1 MSAAPHYVPSP
12 TPDLAR
18 IERALISVSDKEGLV
33 ELGKALAAHGV
44 EILSTGGSAK
54 ALRDAGLKVVEV
66 SDHTGFPEIMDGRVK
81 TLQPTIHGGIL
92 ARRTDAGHK
101 KAMADHKI
109 AGIDLV
115 VVNLYPF
122 EATVARGA
130 DFPTCVENIDIGGPA
145 LIRASA
151 KNHDF
156 VTIVVDPAD
165 YAAVIAEMKAHQ
177 GATTLALR
185 RKLAA
190 KAYARTA
197 SYDAAIASWFA
208 KQAGRGVPRA
218 AHHHRRARADPA
230 LRREPASAGRLLF
243 RRQQAAGRRHG
254 ARRAGQ
260 GAFLQQHRRHR
271 GGLRVRGR
279 VQGAGGRRGQARQSL
294 RRGRGRGSVQR
305 LPESLCLRSGVDLR
319 RHRRR
324 QHDAGS
330 QDRRG
335 SVQALPR
342 SRDRARRDARGAG
355 DLRQEEERARAAGR
369 HPARSA
375 VARHDHAQRGRR
387 LPAAEPRQRP
397 SRQERPE
404 GRHQARADSEGARRP
419 ACSPSPSAST

>member
-33 ELGKALAAHGV
+33 ELGKALAGHGV

-165 YAAVIAEMKAHQ
+165 YAAVIAELGAHQ

-208 KQAGRGVPRA
+208 KQAGRGLPRA

-230 LRREPASAGRLLF
+230 LWREPASAGRLLF

-271 GGLRVRGR
+271 GGL
-279 VQGAGGRRGQARQSL
+279 
-294 RRGRGRGSVQR
+294 
-305 LPESLCLRSGVDLR
+305 
-319 RHRRR
+319 
-324 QHDAGS
+324 
-330 QDRRG
+330 
-335 SVQALPR
+335 
-342 SRDRARRDARGAG
+342 
-355 DLRQEEERARAAGR
+355 
-369 HPARSA
+369 
-375 VARHDHAQRGRR
+375 
-387 LPAAEPRQRP
+387 
-397 SRQERPE
+397 
-404 GRHQARADSEGARRP
+404 
-419 ACSPSPSAST
+419 